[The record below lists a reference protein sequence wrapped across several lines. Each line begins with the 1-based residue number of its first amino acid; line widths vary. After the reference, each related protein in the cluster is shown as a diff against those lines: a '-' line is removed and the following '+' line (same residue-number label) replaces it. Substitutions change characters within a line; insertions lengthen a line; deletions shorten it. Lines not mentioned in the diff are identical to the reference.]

1 MSLVLLPKKTPQN
14 PDVALKVPK
23 VELFYS
29 DADTEFST
37 FDWLFPEILCYLFLS
52 MVTCSS
58 TGQMLA

>member
-1 MSLVLLPKKTPQN
+1 
-14 PDVALKVPK
+14 VALKVPK